1 MRTIIHPRPNPI
13 VAAMYTLRDMDVDVI
28 VEHGPAG
35 CSFMASRP
43 LEDADVRVV
52 TSGMRDNDL
61 VFGGEEPLINTLK
74 QVEERF
80 HPETVAVV
88 GTCAS
93 MIIGEDMAKSI
104 KRAGI
109 NANVFPVD
117 CHGCMGDNTRGAS
130 PWTATDAWG
139 TTPAGPSR
147 PWRRGGTRGSSTPRS
162 ASARYR

>member
-74 QVEERF
+74 Q
-80 HPETVAVV
+80 
-88 GTCAS
+88 
-93 MIIGEDMAKSI
+93 
-104 KRAGI
+104 
-109 NANVFPVD
+109 
-117 CHGCMGDNTRGAS
+117 
-130 PWTATDAWG
+130 
-139 TTPAGPSR
+139 
-147 PWRRGGTRGSSTPRS
+147 
-162 ASARYR
+162 